1 MHSLVRASGI
11 LGTEISGKLAAEG
24 TLAWVAL
31 TVSSGRTRI
40 QPATD
45 SGLVNSFAR
54 MQRKDNLN
62 E

>member
-24 TLAWVAL
+24 TLSQVGL
-31 TVSSGRTRI
+31 RVSSGRTRI
-40 QPATD
+40 QPPTD
-45 SGLVNSFAR
+45 SGLVNRFAR